1 MATQSKLKTEAAE
14 TGNTDSAAKSYNLVV
29 CAYEGTE
36 AQMAK
41 VWKKMTGVDPT
52 VIAVSATAE
61 LRDILA
67 GIIARNDVADEF
79 VFVPANCV
87 PCAPLTAAELSTP
100 LVFVDVNDRR
110 VYGERLPKPFTKEH
124 LVDALAAESDI
135 TTEDWLKNY
144 FKSWLTRPIEAGFR
158 FGNLVTPV
166 YRSNPCEHVV
176 IEAFVRKKYIFATPG
191 GYAAISALIDQY
203 LLNG

>member
-1 MATQSKLKTEAAE
+1 MASQTKKTKAAE
-14 TGNTDSAAKSYNLVV
+14 AGSTASAAKSYNLVV

-41 VWKKMTGVDPT
+41 VWKKMAGVDPA
-52 VIAVSATAE
+52 VIPVSATAD

-79 VFVPANCV
+79 VLVPANCV
-87 PCAPLTAAELSTP
+87 PCAPLTVAELSMP

-124 LVDALAAESDI
+124 LVDALAADGET

-144 FKSWLTRPIEAGFR
+144 FKSCLTRPVEAGYR

-176 IEAFVRKKYIFATPG
+176 IEAFVRKKYVFATPG